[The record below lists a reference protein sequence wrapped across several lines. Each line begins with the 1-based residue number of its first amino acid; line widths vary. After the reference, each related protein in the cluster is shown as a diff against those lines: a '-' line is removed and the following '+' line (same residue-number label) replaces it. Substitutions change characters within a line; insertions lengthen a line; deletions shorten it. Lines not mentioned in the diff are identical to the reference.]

1 MIRIFY
7 FILLVLA
14 LFFGACSKDQTPVP
28 VPVDCADTISYSL
41 QIQPLLDLNCNTSG
55 CHNSGSAQAGFDLTS
70 YGNVSSSSDD
80 VFAAMNHT
88 GPNPMPIGA
97 DKINDSLI
105 EQFRCWIQQGKLNN

>member
-1 MIRIFY
+1 MKISIVALSC
-7 FILLVLA
+7 IVLLSA
-14 LFFGACSKDQTPVP
+14 SCKKDQTPVP
-28 VPVDCADTISYSL
+28 VPVDCADTILYSL

-70 YGNVSSSSDD
+70 HVNVSSSSND